1 MTAADASAAHDR
13 VSSPGR
19 AVSAVPDDSVL
30 HAAVQPQCSLSV
42 QLRRVTGSVVG
53 RPLELAAIQQELAAA
68 RSQLSAVTLEG
79 EPGIGKTR
87 LLVAT
92 SEIAQTSGFTPVAVT
107 ADEEIR
113 GPFLL
118 AQSVLAAPVL
128 RDAVAGSA
136 AETIVAR
143 AADAVSGRDEPGLET
158 LAPDR
163 KLLHAF
169 DLAAVALGAAAAQRP
184 LALLIDD
191 LQWADDDTVRLLRY
205 LVRAG
210 ADNPIFL
217 LLAVRPDE
225 MAQVSEAVRLVADM
239 ERMGIVRR
247 LKLGRFTQPETAEL
261 LRQLLAGPVDPES
274 AATMHAQSEGV
285 PFIVE
290 EIARTYRDAG
300 MVQQIDG
307 VWALASNAARLVPSA
322 VRTLIQRRAARL
334 PDDSRAALGDAA
346 VLGRSFS
353 LRDLVT
359 IREQLGEAHVV
370 AASLAEALAPAAEAG
385 LLLPH
390 PGEAP
395 ADFTF
400 SHEQVR
406 EFAAAG
412 LPLAR
417 RRAIHS
423 AIVDMLEGDGHPPP
437 ASLPL
442 LAHHALAAGDPQRAA
457 RFSVDAARGALEA
470 NAPEEVLRVVDQALP
485 AASTP
490 QDRLALLTARDDALA
505 MLRRAG
511 DRLDGLAE
519 LAALAEAL
527 GDSHVELDVQL
538 RRAATLRL
546 SEDDVDIAADLARR
560 VRALAAE
567 RGDRAGELAACLEL
581 AQDLLRTS
589 LGESFSPTASEVDL
603 EGAEEALQRAVALG
617 EELGDERSVAAA
629 TRELGVIVVARIRH
643 WYVGE
648 VQSGGIADYARR
660 IAAGEGMD
668 EILPTLPIAPLFHRA
683 SELYQRALD
692 MYERLGD
699 RRGVMSTLIA
709 MAYVSYG
716 PVIHLTSSARHI
728 EEIRRLASRMSS
740 MTKESERAQA
750 ELQMLYGVQVYAQ
763 AKVVPDL
770 ALARGEEAYRL
781 ARMQG
786 DRAVEFV
793 AAGGMALTHLDLGEV
808 DQAERWLERASSA
821 AASSPTPLRARQ
833 VELWRGMARAGAD
846 DPPGMRDHLER
857 AVAMATNEGRPA
869 ARCEALARLAMEA
882 ARLGAARGDDELLGL
897 AETAAFD
904 AKEVLGL
911 LPGHPPWGAQAD
923 GALARVALARG
934 DVERAA
940 LAGGSALRA
949 LEEALHEDMN
959 LDVFLP
965 AARAILA
972 GGDEATRQQVRGRL
986 QLSLSGIVQRTLDE
1000 DARVRWLRGPL
1011 GRELAE
1017 LAGPIERIGS
1027 GPEQDGRG
1035 QGDGLGDEDRRLLHL
1050 LTQGK
1055 TNREIATELSISE
1068 EDVTRRL
1075 GEIFTAIH
1083 ASSRAEATA
1092 FAFREGIP

>member
-19 AVSAVPDDSVL
+19 AMTAVPDDSVL
-30 HAAVQPQCSLSV
+30 QAVVQPQCSLAV

-53 RPLELAAIQQELAAA
+53 RPLELAAIQQELTAA

-92 SEIAQTSGFTPVAVT
+92 SEIAQTSGFVPVAVT

-118 AQSVLAAPVL
+118 AQSVFAAEGL
-128 RDAVAGSA
+128 RDAVAGSG
-136 AETIVAR
+136 AEAVVQR

-158 LAPDR
+158 LSPDR
-163 KLLHAF
+163 KLLRAF
-169 DLAAVALGAAAAQRP
+169 DLAAVALGAAAAERP

-205 LVRAG
+205 LVRA
-210 ADNPIFL
+210 AANNPIFL

-261 LRQLLAGPVDPES
+261 LRQLLAGPVEAGS

-300 MVQQIDG
+300 MIQQIDG
-307 VWALASNAARLVPSA
+307 VWSLASNAARLVPSA

-334 PDDSRAALGDAA
+334 PDDARAALGDAA

-359 IREQLGEAHVV
+359 IREQLGEVHVD

-390 PGEAP
+390 AGDAP

-417 RRAIHS
+417 RREIHS

-442 LAHHALAAGDPQRAA
+442 LALHALAAGDPQRAA

-505 MLRRAG
+505 MLRRAA

-560 VRALAAE
+560 VRTLAAE

-617 EELGDERSVAAA
+617 EELGDDRSVAAA
-629 TRELGVIVVARIRH
+629 TRELGVIVVARIRA
-643 WYVGE
+643 WYVDE
-648 VQSGGIADYARR
+648 VQSGRVVGYVER

-668 EILPTLPIAPLFHRA
+668 EILPTLPIAPLFHQA

-709 MAYVSYG
+709 MAYVSYA

-750 ELQMLYGVQVYAQ
+750 ELQMLYGVQVYAR

-770 ALARGEEAYRL
+770 ALARGDEAYRL

-786 DRAVEFV
+786 DRSVEFA
-793 AAGGMALTHLDLGEV
+793 AAGGMALTHIDLGEV

-821 AASSPTPLRARQ
+821 AATSPTPFRARQ

-846 DPPGMRDHLER
+846 DSQGMREHLER
-857 AVAMATNEGRPA
+857 AVTMATDDGRPA
-869 ARCEALARLAMEA
+869 ARCEALARLAIEA
-882 ARLGAARGDDELLGL
+882 ARLGAARDDDELLAL
-897 AETAAFD
+897 AEGAAID
-904 AKEVLGL
+904 AKEVLRL

-923 GALARVALARG
+923 GALARVALAKG
-934 DVERAA
+934 NAQGGA

-959 LDVFLP
+959 LDVLLP

-972 GGDEATRQQVRGRL
+972 GGDEETRKSIHQRL
-986 QLSLSGIVQRTLDE
+986 QLLLSGLVQRTLDE
-1000 DARVRWLRGPL
+1000 DARVRWLRGPF

-1017 LAGPIERIGS
+1017 LAGPIEIGS
-1027 GPEQDGRG
+1027 RPEPDG
-1035 QGDGLGDEDRRLLHL
+1035 QGPDDQLRDEDRRLLHL

-1055 TNREIATELSISE
+1055 TNREIATELHISD
-1068 EDVTRRL
+1068 EDLTRRL
-1075 GEIFTAIH
+1075 GEIFTTIH